1 MSLVHIRPLLFAN
14 DTMNIVCK
22 LFNTAHI
29 LGIHSGGQVERP
41 TSPAVGQSCGELLLR
56 KCGFLPSLES
66 CACGCGQSPRCRTQE
81 IERAKG
87 NRRWRALFLPGHRR
101 VFRSLCLADLAHL
114 AEGQKKACES
124 DGDQPKRAG
133 FRNSGGRGD
142 RAAASSASSSTYLAA
157 SVDDVGIQR
166 H

>member
-56 KCGFLPSLES
+56 KCGFCRVWNPVRADNKSLT
-66 CACGCGQSPRCRTQE
+66 CVAHKF
-81 IERAKG
+81 ERAT
-87 NRRWRALFLPGHRR
+87 
-101 VFRSLCLADLAHL
+101 S
-114 AEGQKKACES
+114 
-124 DGDQPKRAG
+124 
-133 FRNSGGRGD
+133 
-142 RAAASSASSSTYLAA
+142 Y
-157 SVDDVGIQR
+157 QR
-166 H
+166 QNCDSRTV